1 MSAMTKNWK
10 VLALIATGLLL
21 MFATLK
27 VAVGGSRDAVAAS
40 RTRAPAAA
48 PAPAQHGEPISN
60 EVRDFLQL
68 D

>member
-1 MSAMTKNWK
+1 MSAIAKNWK
-10 VLALIATGLLL
+10 VLALIAAGILLTI
-21 MFATLK
+21 ASLK

-40 RTRAPAAA
+40 QMQAPAAA

-60 EVRDFLQL
+60 EIRDFPQL